1 MPYLQQL
8 AAGNSDTWNDAFR
21 VLYPVAFEAARS
33 RLSDKLPNEI
43 EDVAIESLYELLGR
57 VAELG
62 SEDELK
68 PFLAA
73 ISRNKATDR
82 LRRYLADKRG
92 GSRVTSL
99 DVLMESNDC
108 EPAEFSN
115 ADFLDQLTLKELQ
128 ELLTDLSETVK
139 KEYRIVLKDHFFND
153 LSYKEIAEKRNISVG
168 SVGVFLQRGLALLRR
183 VLIRRPQLQKEF
195 LALLSDATVV
205 RGLLPLAT
213 AIELGGWFWAEL
225 KFCPSNDVHPQLSED
240 PPDVI
245 VRPVSFQR
253 KLTDQDRLQM
263 VDEFPEVRCLREFQR
278 TALLGKV
285 KPKIN

>member
-1 MPYLQQL
+1 MQYLQQL
-8 AAGNSDTWNDAFR
+8 ATGDSATWNDAFQ

-33 RLSDKLPNEI
+33 RLNDQLPNEI

-57 VAELG
+57 VAELR

-108 EPAEFSN
+108 EPAEISN
-115 ADFLDQLTLKELQ
+115 AEFLDQLTLKELQ

-139 KEYRIVLKDHFFND
+139 KEYRIVLKDHFLMTFHT
-153 LSYKEIAEKRNISVG
+153 R
-168 SVGVFLQRGLALLRR
+168 RLRR
-183 VLIRRPQLQKEF
+183 
-195 LALLSDATVV
+195 S
-205 RGLLPLAT
+205 
-213 AIELGGWFWAEL
+213 AISL
-225 KFCPSNDVHPQLSED
+225 
-240 PPDVI
+240 
-245 VRPVSFQR
+245 
-253 KLTDQDRLQM
+253 
-263 VDEFPEVRCLREFQR
+263 
-278 TALLGKV
+278 
-285 KPKIN
+285 